1 MNNHK
6 ICMHCNQPV
15 PMSADTC
22 PHCEKICA
30 NENPNGTLST
40 GALIGDKYT
49 IGAVIDIDGDGVLYE
64 AFDIET
70 QLPVLVKEYLPVTLC
85 SKRDEDGN
93 VVVKDGC
100 AVPYKTTLVD
110 FVDLYKE
117 LKRLSGRPGI
127 MTVQQVITEKNTA
140 YVSFEYKKSVT
151 LTEWLNKQTDFVAFE
166 ESYRLLK
173 PIMLALTAMHEIGLI
188 HRGVSPDNINITP
201 NGTTFLSG
209 YGTLALRS
217 TDSELNHV
225 LYEGFSAPEQYSAT
239 EFQGNY
245 TDVFSFAAVMYKM
258 AAGTAP
264 QFDENWQC
272 QTLKQIGA
280 DVPAYISKAIDAS
293 MQHQS
298 SMRTSSI
305 SELRSQLD
313 GTVKSSTAR
322 PANKNSKTSN
332 GANLKMIGI
341 CVACVLVVVLILWF
355 AIKSILPDTSS
366 SAISSSSEVASSSS
380 EVVESEPSYGT
391 APDFTGKK
399 YDDIENNPE
408 YSEKYL
414 FTVVEEYSD
423 TYSTGIV
430 IRQTPSFEEE
440 LPESGVI
447 QIVVSKGSKTV
458 KMPNVVGYSTG
469 DVRLML
475 LDAGITNQNFVTIA
489 NDGSYKAGQAVRTDK
504 EVGSTIN
511 VQYDT
516 VTVYFADVAVIP
528 PPAPESVPA
537 PTPEVIPPV
546 QES

>member
-1 MNNHK
+1 MNNQK
-6 ICMHCNQPV
+6 ICMHCNQAV
-15 PMSADTC
+15 PMMADTC
-22 PHCEKICA
+22 PNCDKICA

-49 IGAVIDIDGDGVLYE
+49 IGAVREIDGDGVLYE
-64 AFDIET
+64 AFDVET

-85 SKRDEDGN
+85 SKRDDEGN
-93 VVVKDGC
+93 VIVKDGC

-110 FVDLYKE
+110 FVDLFKE
-117 LKRLSGRPGI
+117 LKRLAGRPGI
-127 MTVQQVITEKNTA
+127 MTVQHVITEKNTA
-140 YVSFEYKKSVT
+140 YVAFEYKKSVT

-217 TDSELNHV
+217 TDSELNPV
-225 LYEGFSAPEQYSAT
+225 LYDGYSAPEQYSST

-264 QFDENWQC
+264 QFDEEWNC
-272 QTLKQIGA
+272 QTLKQVGA
-280 DVPAYISKAIDAS
+280 DVPTYISKAIDAS

-298 SMRTSSI
+298 SMRTSSMG
-305 SELRSQLD
+305 ELRSQLD
-313 GTVKSSTAR
+313 GTVKNSPAR
-322 PANKNSKTSN
+322 SSKTTKAAN
-332 GANLKMIGI
+332 NANLKMIGI
-341 CVACVLVVVLILWF
+341 CVAGVLVVVLILWF

-366 SAISSSSEVASSSS
+366 SSSSSSSEITSSSSEVI
-380 EVVESEPSYGT
+380 ESEPSFGT

-423 TYSTGIV
+423 TYSTGTV
-430 IRQTPSFEEE
+430 IRQTPAFDEE
-440 LPESGVI
+440 LPSSGVI

-475 LDAGITNQNFVTIA
+475 LDAGITSQNFVTIA

-516 VTVYFADVAVIP
+516 VTVYFADVVITP
-528 PPAPESVPA
+528 PPAPTPA
-537 PTPEVIPPV
+537 PPASSQPTITVSEA
-546 QES
+546 